1 MYPRWRAENGRRN
14 VRRDNFQ
21 VFVYTFF
28 DYACMSGL
36 FKARIHND
44 GPSLLPPI
52 HFTVFE
58 QHLRAATSQYLI
70 LNASGRSG
78 ILLPL
83 VGHTNG
89 RRKSTITKH
98 QNFFISSTSSPP
110 PSSSYGASA
119 EDVYHAT
126 RLDTRWTLKTK
137 KQPQNNKKK
146 KKLSRQYGCVIDS
159 FFLS

>member
-1 MYPRWRAENGRRN
+1 MN
-14 VRRDNFQ
+14 
-21 VFVYTFF
+21 TFHHVQTSDRTACIHAGVQRTEGETCDGIIF
-28 DYACMSGL
+28 RFLFILSSIMHACLDYLKRG
-36 FKARIHND
+36 HND

-89 RRKSTITKH
+89 RRNSTITKP
-98 QNFFISSTSSPP
+98 QNFFISSTSPRLPLPLMEHQRRMYTTPP
-110 PSSSYGASA
+110 GW
-119 EDVYHAT
+119 T
-126 RLDTRWTLKTK
+126 R
-137 KQPQNNKKK
+137 
-146 KKLSRQYGCVIDS
+146 GG
-159 FFLS
+159 F